1 MTVRSVGGGVSGW
14 VIVVVSFIALA
25 LTFAARSSVGVLMP
39 IWEQELDW
47 GRTLTSGGSSLV
59 LAMMAVSS
67 PLAGNLMDRY
77 GPRPVFATGLALLGG
92 AILVTS
98 TISEEWQFLVIF
110 GLVGGLGFGALSL
123 LLASTAVAIYFVE
136 NRGLASGIAMS
147 GSTGGQLPTL
157 ILLSILITS
166 IGWRAAY
173 VVFGMLLLLLVPV
186 SLALIRRRPDPSP
199 DQISGIDGIK
209 DSLPGK
215 LRYLCRDR
223 TFLLLLA
230 VFTLCGFTTA
240 GVADVHFVPY
250 AVSVG
255 YPLTDSTSAYGV
267 HGVFNL
273 VGLLLAGFFA
283 DHLHRPKLLASI
295 YALRGLSFV
304 LLLFISADIKLMYL
318 FAAIFG
324 LLNFSVLPLVA
335 SLVAANIGVRIMGLT
350 MGLVF
355 AGHSLGGALGAFLGG
370 YIYDAFDNYVWLWIL
385 SSGLSFAAA
394 IFSIFVLETRGGAS
408 TMRPAPA
415 TA

>member
-1 MTVRSVGGGVSGW
+1 MTVRSANGGVYGW
-14 VIVVVSFIALA
+14 VVVAIAFVALA

-98 TISEEWQFLVIF
+98 TISEEWQFLIIF
-110 GLVGGLGFGALSL
+110 GLIGGLGFGALSL
-123 LLASTAVAIYFVE
+123 PLVSTAVAIYFTK

-157 ILLSILITS
+157 ILLSVLITS
-166 IGWRAAY
+166 IGWRGAY
-173 VVFGMLLLLLVPV
+173 VVFGLLLILLVPV
-186 SLALIRRRPDPSP
+186 SLALIRRCPDPVP
-199 DQISGIDGIK
+199 VHEAGVK
-209 DSLPGK
+209 DSLSGK

-230 VFTLCGFTTA
+230 AFTLCGFTTS

-283 DHLHRPKLLASI
+283 DYLHRPKLLASI

-385 SSGLSFAAA
+385 SGGLSFAAA

-408 TMRPAPA
+408 AMRPAPA

>member
-1 MTVRSVGGGVSGW
+1 
-14 VIVVVSFIALA
+14 
-25 LTFAARSSVGVLMP
+25 
-39 IWEQELDW
+39 
-47 GRTLTSGGSSLV
+47 
-59 LAMMAVSS
+59 
-67 PLAGNLMDRY
+67 
-77 GPRPVFATGLALLGG
+77 
-92 AILVTS
+92 
-98 TISEEWQFLVIF
+98 VIF
-110 GLVGGLGFGALSL
+110 GLIGGLGFGALSL
-123 LLASTAVAIYFVE
+123 PLASTAVAIYFAK
-136 NRGLASGIAMS
+136 NRGLASGLAMS

-166 IGWRAAY
+166 IGWRGAY

-209 DSLPGK
+209 DSLSGK
-215 LRYLCRDR
+215 LRYLSSDR

-255 YPLTDSTSAYGV
+255 YPLSESTSAYGV

-283 DHLHRPKLLASI
+283 DRLHRPKLLASI

-304 LLLFISADIKLMYL
+304 LLLYISVDIKLMYL
-318 FAAIFG
+318 FAAVFG

-335 SLVAANIGVRIMGLT
+335 NLVATNIGIRIMGLT

-355 AGHSLGGALGAFLGG
+355 AGHSLGGAMGAFLGG
-370 YIYDAFDNYVWLWIL
+370 YIYDAFGNYTWLWVL
-385 SSGLSFAAA
+385 SGGLSVIAA
-394 IFSIFVLETRGGAS
+394 IFSIFVIESRGDSRAIPS
-408 TMRPAPA
+408 A
-415 TA
+415 TAVA

>member
-1 MTVRSVGGGVSGW
+1 MTVRSVDGGVSGW
-14 VIVVVSFIALA
+14 VIVVVSFVALA

-39 IWEQELDW
+39 IWEQELGW
-47 GRTLTSGGSSLV
+47 GRTLTSSGSALV
-59 LAMMAVSS
+59 LGMMAVSS

-77 GPRPVFATGLALLGG
+77 GPRPIFATGLVLLGG
-92 AILVTS
+92 AILATS
-98 TISEEWQFLVIF
+98 TVSQEWQFLVIF

-123 LLASTAVAIYFVE
+123 PLASTAVAIYFAE

-255 YPLTDSTSAYGV
+255 YPLTESTSAYGV

-283 DHLHRPKLLASI
+283 DYLHRPKLLASI

-304 LLLFISADIKLMYL
+304 LLLYISVDIKLMYL
-318 FAAIFG
+318 FAAVFG
-324 LLNFSVLPLVA
+324 LLNFSVLPLIA
-335 SLVAANIGVRIMGLT
+335 NLVATNIGIRIMGLT
-350 MGLVF
+350 MGLIF
-355 AGHSLGGALGAFLGG
+355 AGHSLGGAMGAFLGG
-370 YIYDAFDNYVWLWIL
+370 YFYDAFGNYTWLWVL
-385 SSGLSFAAA
+385 SGGLSVIAA
-394 IFSIFVLETRGGAS
+394 IFSIFVIETRGDSRAIP
-408 TMRPAPA
+408 TA
-415 TA
+415 TAAA